1 MALPQIPQ
9 QAKGQEHGF
18 LRGKPQLGGTV
29 IEKPGK
35 QLGVCYPTSTFF
47 ESVSLSIFRL
57 VPLYMASMMASLYG
71 SVIQGLGRRCRNLS
85 AFIIM

>member
-1 MALPQIPQ
+1 MAFPEIQ
-9 QAKGQEHGF
+9 QQSKGQEHSLF
-18 LRGKPQLGGTV
+18 RSKAQLGGAI

-57 VPLYMASMMASLYG
+57 VPL
-71 SVIQGLGRRCRNLS
+71 
-85 AFIIM
+85 

>member
-1 MALPQIPQ
+1 MALPQIQQ

-18 LRGKPQLGGTV
+18 LRGKAQLGGAV

-35 QLGVCYPTSTFF
+35 QLGVCYPTCAFF

-57 VPLYMASMMASLYG
+57 VPLYMASIMASLY
-71 SVIQGLGRRCRNLS
+71 LS
-85 AFIIM
+85 LIHSSE